1 MKSNRHVSH
10 LGGLGSGDGLSTS
23 LNQDMNPPKIS
34 GGGFEGTADA
44 QFSKKI
50 GQLRVHIDDD
60 ESIMFPENENL
71 ETFREEDL
79 IRGKIPFDGRYKL
92 RESKNMN
99 LEIINRFV
107 ENEIIPLLKQI
118 DPAGYN
124 GFSEISGKKWKASF
138 LPFLKPMIRV
148 YAPVFKNRGQHPF
161 IEGKLR
167 DSRVDPESSD
177 YFKIYIT
184 SSHSLNLVKSAMIKI
199 IKNYKM
205 TNLNEGKSMKK
216 KLIDLFDDK
225 FFEDEYSSEFKE
237 NVHNIE
243 NEELSKEVDNHT
255 YKNEIDYNNKVTS
268 KGFKMVP
275 QYDSEGKPK
284 SSIQKINEMVHQEV
298 FSLLKEQLEEV
309 GLTLKKKTDEC
320 SSCGCAN
327 EESIYEEE
335 IDEVTTTANIAGYV
349 TKLTTPSDIKKHN
362 NSMLPTG
369 YKFY

>member
-44 QFSKKI
+44 QFSKKM
-50 GQLRVHIDDD
+50 GQLRVHIDDSD
-60 ESIMFPENENL
+60 SIMFPENEDL

-79 IRGKIPFDGRYKL
+79 IRSKVPFNGKYKL

-99 LEIINRFV
+99 LKTIDLFVKREIVPF
-107 ENEIIPLLKQI
+107 LKQI
-118 DPAGYN
+118 DPTGYN
-124 GFSEISGKKWKASF
+124 GIPEISGKKWSASF
-138 LPFLKPMIRV
+138 LPFAKPTLRV
-148 YAPVFKNRGQHPF
+148 VEPVFKNRGNHPF
-161 IEGKLR
+161 IEGSIK
-167 DSRVDPESSD
+167 DSWVDPDSSG

-184 SSHSLNLVKSAMIKI
+184 SSRSLELVKSAMIEI
-199 IKNYKM
+199 IKNYKIS
-205 TNLNEGKSMKK
+205 NLKEGKNMKK

-243 NEELSKEVDNHT
+243 NEELSKEVDNHI

-309 GLTLKKKTDEC
+309 GLTLKKRTDEC
-320 SSCGCAN
+320 SSCGCTN
-327 EESIYEEE
+327 EACICESE
-335 IDEVTTTANIAGYV
+335 IDEAMTTASIAGYV
-349 TKLTTPSDIKKHN
+349 PKLSTPSNIKKHN
-362 NSMLPTG
+362 KSMLPTG